1 MAEPQKQNRQE
12 KSSRITDLAREIYVH
27 VIVSGV
33 ALVKTPEH
41 LAGEAIE
48 KAAAFYR
55 AVDQQKEER

>member
-1 MAEPQKQNRQE
+1 MAEPLKTNRQDRAV
-12 KSSRITDLAREIYVH
+12 RITDLARDIYVH
-27 VIVSGV
+27 LIVSGV